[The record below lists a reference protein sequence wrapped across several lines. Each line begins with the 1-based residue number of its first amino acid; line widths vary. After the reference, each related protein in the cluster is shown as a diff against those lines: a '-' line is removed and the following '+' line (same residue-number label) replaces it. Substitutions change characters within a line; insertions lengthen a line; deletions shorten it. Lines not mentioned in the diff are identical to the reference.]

1 LVGRV
6 RVVAP
11 ERQLSLG
18 IGLAEL
24 VDRPSNWVGL
34 GRRAPPPFTLILARD
49 SVTLARIAGGR
60 APGWGAGITLPS
72 TRAIVLRSDLGGLEQ
87 TLRHEVAHLVL
98 HDAVR
103 GPVPL
108 WFDEGYAAV
117 ASGEFD
123 RLISLQLNLA
133 VVGGQIP
140 TLNELDRDLRGS
152 ARTADAA
159 YGLAASAVAEIARR
173 PPPGGLERMFGHLAE
188 GQDFEH
194 SLEASTGLTADRFEL
209 IWQRDIRLRYGFVA
223 WLLAGGVWAVVA
235 SLLGVLWWL
244 RRRRDR
250 PRRRALDQ
258 GWVVPP
264 EDSEPPVDPVE
275 RIP

>member
-1 LVGRV
+1 M

-11 ERQLSLG
+11 EQQLGLA
-18 IGLAEL
+18 IGLAES
-24 VDRPSNWVGL
+24 VDRPSNWLGL
-34 GRRAPPPFTLILARD
+34 SRRSPPPFTLLLARD
-49 SVTLARIAGGR
+49 SMTLARIAGGR
-60 APGWGAGITLPS
+60 APGWGAGITLHS
-72 TRAIVLRSDLGGLEQ
+72 TRAIVLRSDLGGIEQ

-103 GPVPL
+103 TSVPL

-133 VVGGQIP
+133 VVGGRVP

-159 YGLAASAVAEIARR
+159 YGLAASAVAEIARLQ
-173 PPPGGLERMFGHLAE
+173 PAGGLERMFGHLAE

-194 SLEASTGLTADRFEL
+194 SLEASTGRSADRFEL
-209 IWQRDIRLRYGFVA
+209 DWQRDIRRRYGFVA
-223 WLLAGGVWAVVA
+223 WLLAGGIWAVVA
-235 SLLGVLWWL
+235 ALLGVLLWL
-244 RRRRDR
+244 KRRRDR

-258 GWVVPP
+258 GWELPP
-264 EDSEPPVDPVE
+264 EDPEPPVDPVDQ
-275 RIP
+275 IP